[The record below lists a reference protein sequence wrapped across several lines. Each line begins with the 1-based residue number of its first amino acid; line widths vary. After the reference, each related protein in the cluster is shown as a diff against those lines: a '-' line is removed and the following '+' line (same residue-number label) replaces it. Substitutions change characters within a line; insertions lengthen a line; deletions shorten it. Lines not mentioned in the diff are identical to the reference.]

1 MDHCEVPRWMLLK
14 SQISNLTY
22 SSFFEQYKS
31 DKKAMLL
38 DVRTKEE
45 FDAESVEGAYNLD
58 YLSHQLADDLE
69 QLDPSKKYYIFCKTG
84 RRSLRVC
91 VLLKNM
97 GYEAINLEGG
107 LISGYPS

>member
-1 MDHCEVPRWMLLK
+1 MEHCEVPRWVLLK
-14 SQISNLTY
+14 SQISNLAY
-22 SSFFEQYKS
+22 SSFFEQYRS
-31 DKKAMLL
+31 DPNALLL

-45 FDAESVEGAYNLD
+45 FEAESIDGAINLN

-69 QLDPSKKYYIFCKTG
+69 QLDPRKNYYIFCKTG

-97 GYEAINLEGG
+97 GYAVINLEGG
-107 LISGYPS
+107 LLSAYPS